1 MVEPIYRGKEQT
13 QKKANFKEPI
23 KVPIF
28 LEIAVQQ
35 TILLYQMQKTTPHD
49 HWIEEVWQIYVCW
62 EKSISYLPNIT

>member
-13 QKKANFKEPI
+13 QKNANFKEPI

-28 LEIAVQQ
+28 LEIVVQQ

-49 HWIEEVWQIYVCW
+49 H
-62 EKSISYLPNIT
+62 